1 MILACIACCH
11 ADLFHETADSEYDLG
26 DKSLQCGRR
35 ADSFKIWLSWRYH
48 GSSGFAARVEKAC
61 DNAQYLAGRIND
73 IGIGGGFCLVAEPKF
88 CNVCWWYV
96 PKELRT
102 RVLAEG
108 PACIYSVLDKVTPSM
123 YEAMQCA
130 GSMLV
135 NFNPLSDH
143 GLPRFFRIVT
153 NNSIVNTEDMDFVL
167 AEMQR
172 LGEELE
178 VPEMAAFLEL

>member
-1 MILACIACCH
+1 MAVLAV
-11 ADLFHETADSEYDLG
+11 DLFHATPGSEYDLG

-48 GSSGFAARVEKAC
+48 GTSGFATRVERAY
-61 DNAQYLAGRIND
+61 DNAQYLAKQIKK
-73 IGIGGGFCLVAEPKF
+73 IGVDGGFSLVAEPKF

-96 PKELRT
+96 PKELRA
-102 RVLAEG
+102 RVAAEG
-108 PACIYSVLDKVTPSM
+108 PECAYSVLDKVTPAM
-123 YEAMQCA
+123 YEAMQRA
-130 GSMLV
+130 GSMLI

-172 LGEELE
+172 LGETLA
-178 VPEMAAFLEL
+178 VPEVAAFAAT

>member
-1 MILACIACCH
+1 VPALGV
-11 ADLFHETADSEYDLG
+11 DLFHETAGSEYDLG

-48 GSSGFAARVEKAC
+48 GTSGFAARIEKAY
-61 DNAQYLAGRIND
+61 DNAQYLAARIKE
-73 IGIGGGFCLVAEPKF
+73 IGVGGGFCLVAEPNF

-96 PKELRT
+96 PTTLRAL
-102 RVLAEG
+102 VEADG
-108 PACIYSVLDKVTPSM
+108 PACVYSVLDKVTPAM
-123 YEAMQCA
+123 YEATQRA

-172 LGEELE
+172 LGDTLN
-178 VPEMAAFLEL
+178 VPEVAAFVAL